1 MVADVLE
8 RTATAPK
15 YHVQRVKPRSG
26 TEHWMMDKAAASQL
40 SKVKAG

>member
-15 YHVQRVKPRSG
+15 DPVQSVKPSSA
-26 TEHWMMDKAAASQL
+26 TEHWMLDKTAPSQL
-40 SKVKAG
+40 SKMNA